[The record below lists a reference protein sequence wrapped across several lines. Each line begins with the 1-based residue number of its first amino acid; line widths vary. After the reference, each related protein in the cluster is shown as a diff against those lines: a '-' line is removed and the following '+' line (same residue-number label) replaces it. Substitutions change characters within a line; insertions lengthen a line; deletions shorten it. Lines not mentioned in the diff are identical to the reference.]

1 MKARKVL
8 LILGCLLTVVDEG
21 TLVWSGP
28 IPSPLRGVTVSAAVQ
43 KDEGTGIFTYRYRVF
58 NPATNDGKIWSVDIE
73 ISRSPSE
80 AVLRREG
87 LVNGPR
93 YMRHSS
99 EDAFQRVPMVP
110 VGISAPEGWTS
121 DLGFDAR
128 TPPRGFAGWG
138 SIDEP
143 FRILPG
149 QIREG
154 FQLTSYGLPG
164 IRTVEIQPDIDYDK
178 LPDQYFGDP
187 EKTRKLRDR
196 LISHTE
202 SVGPKAPPQAFVPLE
217 FLNYLITLLH
227 DSRQQGWV
235 REKGIHQSLLAKLT
249 SVKRKLKAAEGAEA
263 KNILNT
269 FLNEVQA
276 SSCPAFTCPGNPP
289 LTSEAY
295 ALLFFNGQ
303 YLWGRLP

>member
-1 MKARKVL
+1 
-8 LILGCLLTVVDEG
+8 
-21 TLVWSGP
+21 VWSGP
-28 IPSPLRGVTVSAAVQ
+28 IPSPLRGVTVSTAAQ

-58 NPATNDGKIWSVDIE
+58 NPATNNGKIWSVDIE
-73 ISRSPSE
+73 ISRSFGE
-80 AVLRREG
+80 AVLSREG

-99 EDAFQRVPMVP
+99 EDAFQRIPMVP
-110 VGISAPEGWTS
+110 VGISGPEGWTS

-196 LISHTE
+196 LIFHTR

-235 REKGIHQSLLAKLT
+235 KGDGVHQSLLEKLIGAKRQL
-249 SVKRKLKAAEGAEA
+249 EA
-263 KNILNT
+263 GDTPMAKTILND
-269 FLNEVQA
+269 FLNEVRA
-276 SSCPAFTCPGNPP
+276 TSCPAFACAGTTP
-289 LTSEAY
+289 LTSDAH